1 MSNLSLKLEQKAKI
15 LQVQRLTIQMLA
27 LHAQDLADFLQEQV
41 TDNPLLD
48 IRYHDVRPAGDK
60 GDKAIDNL
68 RSRSDSLE
76 ARLMAQLR
84 VQSLPR
90 LQLMAAGLVIGS
102 LDDKGFFQG
111 DLASLGTAY
120 HLTLEDMKKGLEL
133 VQSFDPPGIAA
144 RDLRE
149 ALLIQTR
156 RSRKAP
162 AKTEALLA
170 QHYEDFLQGK
180 WQKI

>member
-1 MSNLSLKLEQKAKI
+1 MANLSLKLEQKAKI

-27 LHAQDLADFLQEQV
+27 LHAQDLTDFLQEQV
-41 TDNPLLD
+41 TENPLLD
-48 IRYHDVRPAGDK
+48 IRYHDVRKAGDK
-60 GDKAIDNL
+60 GEKSIDNL

-76 ARLMAQLR
+76 AKLIAQLR

-90 LQLMAAGLVIGS
+90 PLLLAAGLVIGS

-111 DLASLGTAY
+111 DLASLGAAY
-120 HLTLEDMKKGLEL
+120 HLSPEDMKKGLEL

-144 RDLRE
+144 RNLCE

-156 RSRKAP
+156 RNPKAP
-162 AKTEALLA
+162 SRTEALL
-170 QHYEDFLQGK
+170 QRH
-180 WQKI
+180 

>member
-15 LQVQRLTIQMLA
+15 LQVQRLTIHMLA
-27 LHAQDLADFLQEQV
+27 LNAQDLADFLQEQV

-90 LQLMAAGLVIGS
+90 PQLMAWSSAPSTIRAFSRATWLPWARLIIS
-102 LDDKGFFQG
+102 L
-111 DLASLGTAY
+111 
-120 HLTLEDMKKGLEL
+120 
-133 VQSFDPPGIAA
+133 
-144 RDLRE
+144 
-149 ALLIQTR
+149 
-156 RSRKAP
+156 RK
-162 AKTEALLA
+162 T
-170 QHYEDFLQGK
+170 
-180 WQKI
+180 